1 MDELKIESNF
11 MKGVINKIV
20 GKILKKKLS
29 SQTANFMANE
39 VDIRRANGA
48 TFVHLSVV
56 VELSDND
63 IMTLLKEASL
73 I

>member
-11 MKGVINKIV
+11 MKGIINKIV

-73 I
+73 L

>member
-20 GKILKKKLS
+20 GKILKKLS
-29 SQTANFMANE
+29 SQTANFMTNE

-48 TFVHLSVV
+48 TFVSGC
-56 VELSDND
+56 
-63 IMTLLKEASL
+63 
-73 I
+73 

>member
-56 VELSDND
+56 IELSDND
-63 IMTLLKEASL
+63 IMTLFKEASL

>member
-1 MDELKIESNF
+1 MDELKVESNF

-56 VELSDND
+56 IELSDND

>member
-73 I
+73 L

>member
-56 VELSDND
+56 IELSDND

>member
-20 GKILKKKLS
+20 GKILKKRLS

-39 VDIRRANGA
+39 VVIRRANGA

>member
-20 GKILKKKLS
+20 GKILKKRLS

>member
-29 SQTANFMANE
+29 SQTANFTAKE

-63 IMTLLKEASL
+63 IMTLLKGASL